1 MDGPAYIP
9 EARTA
14 LLKLE
19 GGLSHTAPHS
29 ARLRIA
35 QSVGEDGDKI
45 RRLLGAWVEK
55 AVLTNQEAEEIAS
68 LMSAKDLPSP
78 QAGRLL
84 QQVGVQMGHWARK

>member
-19 GGLSHTAPHS
+19 G
-29 ARLRIA
+29 LRIA

-84 QQVGVQMGHWARK
+84 QQVGVQMGHWART